1 MQLNISSNI
10 RFQEVSDLGTLLLYA
25 VCFTEALT
33 SYALIFSNSVSKSLF
48 TPESKLVCLSLFF
61 CLLSAG
67 MLLFTLTSKETTAKR
82 LPTLITGLCILRTP
96 VWCALACGFNSIF
109 LNMALSIFYA
119 MNLGYISAFAFY
131 RGLKQVTKDRYARF
145 IAFSI
150 ALAVLVTMLAG
161 KLSSGGLYCNFILGL
176 ICQVV
181 IFYFSRLDI
190 KKKAPN
196 FQMRKLRVSFG
207 MRRYLRNSIIM
218 VSIMSFLHGMS
229 DGVDYF
235 IFMNASVDVVHEYYR
250 LLYVLTLIIAGILYD
265 RFKYYQ
271 MLAAIIA
278 SGALLIN
285 LQLYNTE
292 YYCLVHYI
300 DSISSGF
307 IQVFIMNIF
316 AEVSVVLNREWLWCN
331 LGRIIEF
338 AVGSIGSVSAVCI
351 LSSRLPGLSITL
363 FVFILLQ
370 SCLSFMLYHGSMHYQ
385 VEKQYRSLTIRLN
398 REIEKKFNVTSE
410 SKDNKT
416 ELPENTDKPISKP
429 GLSESSKQSVLNA
442 EVSDERKNEEK
453 SNFESSDNK
462 LKTSE
467 LNNIVNKYALTSKE
481 TEIISEII
489 ELKTIRDMALD
500 LGITERTVKYRISRI
515 LEKTDTKN
523 QKELI
528 KKINKSYRRS

>member
-10 RFQEVSDLGTLLLYA
+10 RLQKVSDIETLLLYA

-33 SYALIFSNSVSKSLF
+33 GYALLFSNSVSKSLF

-67 MLLFTLTSKETTAKR
+67 MLLFTLTSTETTAKR
-82 LPTLITGLCILRTP
+82 LPALITGLCILRTL
-96 VWCALACGFNSIF
+96 VWCALAWDINSIF
-109 LNMALSIFYA
+109 FNMALSILYA
-119 MNLGYISAFAFY
+119 LNLGYISAFAFY
-131 RGLKQVTKDRYARF
+131 RGLKQVTRDRYARF

-176 ICQVV
+176 ICQGA
-181 IFYFSRLDI
+181 IFYISRLDI
-190 KKKAPN
+190 KKKAPD
-196 FQMRKLRVSFG
+196 FQIRKLRISSG
-207 MRRYLRNSIIM
+207 MRRYLKNSIIM

-278 SGALLIN
+278 TGALIIN
-285 LQLYNTE
+285 FQLYNTE
-292 YYCLVHYI
+292 YYSLVHFI

-316 AEVSVVLNREWLWCN
+316 AEASAVLNREWLWCN

-338 AVGSIGSVSAVCI
+338 AVGSIGSVAAVCL
-351 LSSRLPGLSITL
+351 LSSNLPGLSIAL
-363 FVFILLQ
+363 FVFMLLQ
-370 SCLSFMLYHGSMHYQ
+370 SCLIFMLYHGSMNYQ
-385 VEKQYRSLTIRLN
+385 VEKQYRSLSMRYN
-398 REIEKKFNVTSE
+398 REIEKSRNAVVIAPKIEPQMPDTKE
-410 SKDNKT
+410 QD
-416 ELPENTDKPISKP
+416 
-429 GLSESSKQSVLNA
+429 GLSEEKELSNLQNPDTEKKASLSTA
-442 EVSDERKNEEK
+442 AKNYK
-453 SNFESSDNK
+453 
-462 LKTSE
+462 
-467 LNNIVNKYALTSKE
+467 LTSKE
-481 TEIISEII
+481 TEILREIVQ
-489 ELKTIRDMALD
+489 LKSLKAMAQD
-500 LGITERTVKYRISRI
+500 LEITERTVKYRISRI
-515 LEKTDTKN
+515 FEKTGTKN
-523 QKELI
+523 QKELL
-528 KKINKSYRRS
+528 KKLNF